1 MYSCTAAVLVVP
13 VIQLMLSDCT
23 YGCTLYTVQSA
34 ITYGTVQLYYTAQNS
49 SYYSVQL
56 YSTAVR

>member
-1 MYSCTAAVLVVP
+1 
-13 VIQLMLSDCT
+13 MLSDCT